1 MMTDETDTFLDASAL
16 ARVHGRAAIA
26 VLVEIMNK
34 ADAPAGVRV
43 SAARTLLD
51 WGWGKVGVQRAQE
64 PRRPAP
70 MKQAKKVPV
79 DAPSQNLNSATV
91 PPVDD
96 AAIVPLAHARESR
109 SPAFASLRPRG
120 VVRTPSLRTSR
131 RSSGPACPP
140 RCRATDRSS
149 PFFAAR
155 SRSRIPAS
163 RLSPVQSRLDA
174 VAMDRSLPSQ
184 THRTCPSVAF
194 ARAGPPSGV
203 PPQNINRA
211 IFARDGASRLERGAR
226 SVRHRPRRVA
236 THFGYP
242 PTTPC

>member
-26 VLVEIMNK
+26 VLVEFMNK

-96 AAIVPLAHARESR
+96 AAIVPLAHACESR
-109 SPAFASLRPRG
+109 SRAFASLRPRG

-226 SVRHRPRRVA
+226 SARHRPRRVA